1 MKKYILSLMMGLC
14 VSVSSFAQS
23 HSDRISVG
31 VGALYQRGLD
41 ATISWE
47 HETRYHNAWEYLMCI
62 MRTRLSR
69 VILEQLPYMGNW
81 RSLQTMCGKRKEQ
94 LRKPPY
100 WRKCRQ

>member
-1 MKKYILSLMMGLC
+1 MKKYILLLMMGLC

-47 HETRYHNAWEYLMCI
+47 HETRYHNAWEYFINGYINGMNVHHAD
-62 MRTRLSR
+62 MSVQSHSGTTTAHG
-69 VILEQLPYMGNW
+69 E
-81 RSLQTMCGKRKEQ
+81 
-94 LRKPPY
+94 
-100 WRKCRQ
+100 